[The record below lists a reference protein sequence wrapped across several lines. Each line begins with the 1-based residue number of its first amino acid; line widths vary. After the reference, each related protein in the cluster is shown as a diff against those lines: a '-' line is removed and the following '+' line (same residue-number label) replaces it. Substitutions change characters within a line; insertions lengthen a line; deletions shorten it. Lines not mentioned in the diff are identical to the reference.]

1 MKHKIFLFLLFA
13 ILFINPLYSQQINI
27 DSIEN
32 TLTESYDTVNVKI
45 LLQLYNY
52 YEDNDIDKAKLYID
66 KAYEISKDI
75 DNHFFL
81 SRVYLQRGNFF
92 TKTGNFD
99 EAIASYNQVLNY
111 WKLINDSINIPN
123 VYNNLGVVYEK
134 KGDYSK
140 SIEYLIKA
148 LNLYEKSSDSLNISK
163 TFLNL
168 GLIYFRL
175 ENYKKSMFY
184 YKKSLEIRKQ
194 INDLKGIALLYNN
207 MAIVNYYTENYD
219 NVRNY
224 FQKAYEI
231 YLKLGLRR
239 QQAMALSNLAEIYD
253 QLGQT
258 DLALKYYFENL
269 KVDEELKDKKGIIT
283 DYHSI
288 AGCWNKKEQ
297 LDSSIKYYNLSL
309 NLAKEIG
316 AKRDMQDS
324 YRALYF
330 IFLENKDFVKALKYH
345 ELYFAIHDTIFNESQ
360 SEQIA
365 EIQEKYESEKKEKEI
380 ILLKNDKE
388 ITDLKIKRQKYYA
401 GSLLLGFLFVFGFLI
416 MFFNKNKK
424 IRHKNQILA
433 YQKKQITDSIEYAS
447 RIQTAILP
455 PGDFITKLI
464 PQHFIFFKPRDVVSG
479 DFYWVTH
486 KNNKMIIAAVDCT
499 GHGVPGAFMSMLGF
513 AFLNEIVNKEI
524 DLNANIILNQL
535 RNYVKKS
542 LHQTG
547 KENET
552 KDGMDAALCII
563 DKENQELQFAG
574 AYNPLYLIRDNK
586 LEQIKGDRM
595 PIGIYVHE
603 KESFTNH
610 IIKLQENDIIYLFT
624 DGYADQFGGPNGK
637 KFRNSAF
644 KNLLTAI
651 HDKSMK
657 EQKEILEKTFYEWKG
672 NREQIDDIL
681 IIGIRI

>member
-1 MKHKIFLFLLFA
+1 MKNKILIFLLFFV
-13 ILFINPLYSQQINI
+13 ISTETIFSQQINI

-66 KAYEISKDI
+66 KACEISKDI
-75 DNHFFL
+75 DNSSYL
-81 SRVYLQRGNFF
+81 SRVYLQKGNFF
-92 TKTGNFD
+92 TKTGSFD
-99 EAIASYNQVLNY
+99 EAISSYNQVLNY
-111 WKLINDSINIPN
+111 WKLINDSTNIPS

-140 SIEYLIKA
+140 SIKYLIKA

-258 DLALKYYFENL
+258 DLALKYYFKNL
-269 KVDEELKDKKGIIT
+269 EVDKELK
-283 DYHSI
+283 
-288 AGCWNKKEQ
+288 NKKEIISDYHNIASCLNTKGQ
-297 LDSSIKYYNLSL
+297 TERSIKYHNKALS
-309 NLAKEIG
+309 LAKEIG

-324 YRALYF
+324 YRALYS
-330 IFLENKDFVKALKYH
+330 IFLENKNFVKALKYH
-345 ELYFAIHDTIFNESQ
+345 ELYFATHDTIFNESQ

-380 ILLKNDKE
+380 ILLKKEKE
-388 ITDLKIKRQKYYA
+388 ITNLKMKKQKYYA
-401 GSLLLGFLFVFGFLI
+401 ASLLLGFVFVFVFLI
-416 MFFNKNKK
+416 MYLYKNRK
-424 IRHKNQILA
+424 IRHKNRLLA

-464 PQHFIFFKPRDVVSG
+464 PQHFIVFKPRDVVSG
-479 DFYWVTH
+479 DFYWVAH
-486 KNNKMIIAAVDCT
+486 KENKIIIAAVDCT
-499 GHGVPGAFMSMLGF
+499 GHGVPGAFLSMLGF
-513 AFLNEIVNKEI
+513 AFLNEIVNKEVE
-524 DLNANIILNQL
+524 LKANIILNQL

-547 KENET
+547 KVNET

-563 DKENQELQFAG
+563 DKENQELQFSG
-574 AYNPLYLIRDNK
+574 AYNSLYLIRNK
-586 LEQIKGDRM
+586 NLEQIKGDRM

-610 IIKLQENDIIYLFT
+610 KIKLQKNDIIYLFT
-624 DGYADQFGGPNGK
+624 DGYSDQFGGINGK
-637 KFRNSAF
+637 KFRNTPF
-644 KNLLTAI
+644 KNILTAI
-651 HDKSMK
+651 HEKSMA
-657 EQKEILEKTFYEWKG
+657 EQKEILEETFLEWKG